1 MESVERY
8 DGRTMPRYQRLL
20 SSPLLKVSRL
30 SRKWRKLFIVVASC
44 IFHSRMDRGRKDS
57 MKTRAPIDL
66 RILFVSNVTRLD
78 DDKSYVNHPSYICL
92 LMAFRATNC
101 KISEIL
107 MNERYSLRGI
117 ELWRD
122 WRVSNND
129 ENSNE
134 L

>member
-1 MESVERY
+1 
-8 DGRTMPRYQRLL
+8 
-20 SSPLLKVSRL
+20 
-30 SRKWRKLFIVVASC
+30 
-44 IFHSRMDRGRKDS
+44 MDRERER
-57 MKTRAPIDL
+57 TAPIDL